1 MRFIIGRRARR
12 VLVLSVGLIALAA
25 GIAYATIP
33 DSAGT
38 IHGCYGSNG
47 QLRVIDPSTGG
58 ACKNN
63 ETGLDWSQR
72 GPQGQPGQDG
82 TNGTNGVSGW
92 EIVQFASNLPPEGD
106 DYVGTAQGISVNC
119 PAGKKVLG
127 GGVTTD
133 EWVNSIIRSSG
144 PNAAGTQ
151 WKVII
156 QRTNDGD
163 SPNSGNTPLRVY
175 AICANVT

>member
-1 MRFIIGRRARR
+1 MEYRNRDAPGPSRRFCRAHLLCRGDAVGQYYRGRDAARQLF
-12 VLVLSVGLIALAA
+12 V
-25 GIAYATIP
+25 
-33 DSAGT
+33 DSLHEGN
-38 IHGCYGSNG
+38 SRSS
-47 QLRVIDPSTGG
+47 LRQD
-58 ACKNN
+58 

-92 EIVQFASNLPPEGD
+92 EIVQFTSNLPPEGD
-106 DYVGTAQGISVNC
+106 DYVGTAQGLTVSC

-163 SPNSGNTPLRVY
+163 SPNSGNTPVRVY